1 MIPKLDTKILENM
14 KYSRIRIDSNI
25 GEDILSSMRN
35 AKKFIYIISPY
46 ISEEKINFLKGLNS
60 NKKLDIK
67 LLFADKSN
75 FFKDEKEVSKLA
87 TFFRY
92 SKEQDI
98 DKVKIEL
105 ENEKTNRLKK
115 IKLYRLLSFI
125 IFLGS
130 SIGLY
135 ALYNLKKMTN
145 INGGVLGVIAFLS
158 FIQIFNFHR
167 KTTSLD
173 FELAR
178 KLRNFKENNI
188 PNMEL
193 IDEVKMKFIRTNYC
207 DKHIETPYPHLK
219 IYLMDIPSISEKTGK
234 IVVKAFVSSANFT
247 TNGFGKNLEFFVE
260 TTDFEV
266 TENLLNFFNE
276 MYNNT
281 STSSAFKN
289 TFVTHTT
296 PFILEKLF
304 KYGIIKHKD

>member
-67 LLFADKSN
+67 LLFADKSR
-75 FFKDEKEVSKLA
+75 FFDERKEVSKLA

-92 SKEQDI
+92 SKEQTI
-98 DKVKIEL
+98 DKVKVEL

-115 IKLYRLLSFI
+115 IKLYRLLSLI

-130 SIGLY
+130 GIGLY
-135 ALYNLKKMTN
+135 ALYFLKKMTN
-145 INGGVLGVIAFLS
+145 INVGILGVITFLS
-158 FIQIFNFHR
+158 FIQIFNFHK

-188 PNMEL
+188 PNMEP

-207 DKHIETPYPHLK
+207 NKEIETPYPHLK
-219 IYLMDIPSISEKTGK
+219 IYLMDIPSISEKT
-234 IVVKAFVSSANFT
+234 VVKAFVSSANFT

-266 TENLLNFFNE
+266 TENLLTFFNE

-281 STSSAFKN
+281 ATSSAFKN

-296 PFILEKLF
+296 SFILGKLF
-304 KYGIIKHKD
+304 EKGIIKHKD